1 MRLQWRAAAAGI
13 PAYKYIYIFSLPPSP
28 KRRGTPLPGRLAATE
43 THEQIAALHGFG
55 LK

>member
-1 MRLQWRAAAAGI
+1 MN
-13 PAYKYIYIFSLPPSP
+13 IYIFSFPHSP
-28 KRRGTPLPGRLAATE
+28 KRRGTLLPRHLAAAE